1 MAGNDGGDRPFTGT
15 ETGRRADSAAGAGA
29 FLSVHFD
36 AVRIRLLVGFAS
48 FVAWVNLLIC
58 FEGLLR
64 DTVAYGGG
72 VVRDPL
78 FVAAMLVAGVVLIV
92 AATCAP
98 RVLAE
103 KGLSPR
109 GITRGLALLGV
120 LGGASGVVGV
130 ALSALAIS
138 NTTAVWAAATALGCM
153 AGLFVAAYT
162 RSEERRVGKE
172 C

>member
-1 MAGNDGGDRPFTGT
+1 MAGNDGDDRPFTGT
-15 ETGRRADSAAGAGA
+15 ETGRRADSPAGTGA

-36 AVRIRLLVGFAS
+36 AIRIRLLVGFAS

-78 FVAAMLVAGVVLIV
+78 FVGAMLVAGVVLIV
-92 AATCAP
+92 VATCAP

-103 KGLSPR
+103 KGGVAAWHNL
-109 GITRGLALLGV
+109 GLGV
-120 LGGASGVVGV
+120 AGCAGRRIRRCRGRPLGSCH
-130 ALSALAIS
+130 L
-138 NTTAVWAAATALGCM
+138 
-153 AGLFVAAYT
+153 
-162 RSEERRVGKE
+162 
-172 C
+172 